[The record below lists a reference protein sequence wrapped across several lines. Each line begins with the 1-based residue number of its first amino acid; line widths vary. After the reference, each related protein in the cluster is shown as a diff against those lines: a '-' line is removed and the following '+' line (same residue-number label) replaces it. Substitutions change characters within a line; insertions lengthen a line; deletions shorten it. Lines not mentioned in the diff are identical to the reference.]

1 MAPTDMAATRKR
13 NTLNGAAVALP
24 ADIRLM
30 NAVAAA
36 VFALAA
42 LVLMVAA
49 IGWLVR
55 APLFTVRAIVLD
67 GELSRSNLATVRA
80 NALPQLAGNFFSF
93 DLARGRAAFES
104 VPWVRQA
111 VVRRVWPDRLAVT
124 LEEHRAVA
132 LWQGLGERDRGGD
145 RLVNSHGEVFEAN
158 LGDVEDETLAALAGP
173 EGSAAQ
179 MLAMQRR
186 LADTLAPLEARIEM
200 LKLSSRGSWRA
211 ELDSGAGLELGRGS
225 EDEVV
230 ARAARFART
239 LTQATQRFADA
250 GGARALI
257 AADLRHPDGYALRL
271 RGVSTTAAA
280 ATKNA
285 AAPR

>member
-1 MAPTDMAATRKR
+1 MATTRKR
-13 NTLNGAAVALP
+13 NTLNRAAVALP

-30 NAVAAA
+30 NAVAAG
-36 VFALAA
+36 VFVLAA
-42 LVLMVAA
+42 LVLLAA
-49 IGWLVR
+49 VVGWLVR

-111 VVRRVWPDRLAVT
+111 VVRRVWPNRLSVT
-124 LEEHRAVA
+124 LEEHRAAA
-132 LWQGLGERDRGGD
+132 LWQGQGEQDRGNE
-145 RLVNSHGEVFEAN
+145 RLVNNHGEVFEAN
-158 LGDVEDETLAALAGP
+158 LGDVEDEALVTLAGP
-173 EGSAAQ
+173 EGSSAQ
-179 MLAMQRR
+179 VLAMQRR
-186 LADTLAPLEARIEM
+186 LADTLAPIDARIEM
-200 LKLSSRGSWRA
+200 LKLTSRGSWRA
-211 ELDSGAGLELGRGS
+211 ELDSGAELELGRGS

-239 LTQATQRFADA
+239 LPQATQRFADA

-271 RGVSTTAAA
+271 RGVSTTAVAG
-280 ATKNA
+280 TKNA

>member
-1 MAPTDMAATRKR
+1 MAATRKR
-13 NTLNGAAVALP
+13 NTLNGAAVVLP

-42 LVLMVAA
+42 LVVVAAA

-111 VVRRVWPDRLAVT
+111 VVRRVWPNRLAVT
-124 LEEHRAVA
+124 LEEHRAAA
-132 LWQGLGERDRGGD
+132 LWQGQGEQDRGNE

-158 LGDVEDETLAALAGP
+158 LGDVEDEALATLAGP

-186 LADTLAPLEARIEM
+186 LADTLAPLEARIER

-211 ELDSGAGLELGRGS
+211 ELDSGADLELGRGS
-225 EDEVV
+225 EDDVV

-239 LTQATQRFADA
+239 LAEATQRFADA
-250 GGARALI
+250 GGARALL

-271 RGVSTTAAA
+271 RGISTTTMAAA
-280 ATKNA
+280 KSA